1 MVALALGQMQTS
13 ESQASLCVTT
23 ELSTDWS
30 SVRHTVLC
38 QGDRQPSP

>member
-1 MVALALGQMQTS
+1 MAALALGQMQSS

-30 SVRHTVLC
+30 SVRHTV
-38 QGDRQPSP
+38 PSQSSP